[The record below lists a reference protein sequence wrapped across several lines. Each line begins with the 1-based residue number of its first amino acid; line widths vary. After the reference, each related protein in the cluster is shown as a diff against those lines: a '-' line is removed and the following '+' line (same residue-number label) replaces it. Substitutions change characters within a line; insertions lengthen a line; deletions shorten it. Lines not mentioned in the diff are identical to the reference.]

1 MSGVQGTY
9 STAPRQSAQA
19 FVPPV
24 TAPVKRTPR
33 INDLMKDPEP
43 EIEPVVPAQNE
54 SESSENNAPEQLEP
68 ANEVEADEKF
78 KEAWHT
84 MFELLFREIATIYY
98 PLKEM
103 VPSIQHN
110 VIQVK
115 VRNEM
120 MKENFESRVRLALE
134 YLRNNYDPRIDDIR
148 VEVDSVS
155 EPVTKVIYDTQD
167 KMNDLSRENPDL
179 PDFVKILNLSA
190 KDM

>member
-1 MSGVQGTY
+1 M
-9 STAPRQSAQA
+9 
-19 FVPPV
+19 PPV

-33 INDLMKDPEP
+33 INDLLIDPEP
-43 EIEPVVPAQNE
+43 EIEPVVPAQNK
-54 SESSENNAPEQLEP
+54 SESSEISAPEQPEP

>member
-1 MSGVQGTY
+1 M
-9 STAPRQSAQA
+9 
-19 FVPPV
+19 PPV

-33 INDLMKDPEP
+33 INDLLKDPEP
-43 EIEPVVPAQNE
+43 EIEPVVLAQNE
-54 SESSENNAPEQLEP
+54 SESSENNAPEQPEP

-78 KEAWHT
+78 MEAWHT